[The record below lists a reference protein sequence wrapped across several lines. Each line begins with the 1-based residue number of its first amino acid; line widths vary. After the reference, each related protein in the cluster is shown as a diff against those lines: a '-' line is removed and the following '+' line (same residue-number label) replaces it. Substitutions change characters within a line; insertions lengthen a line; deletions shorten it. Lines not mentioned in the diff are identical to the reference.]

1 MDPSNATQAAPKR
14 QAFRGLALVVLGALL
29 FFGVG
34 LLLWM
39 MLPMLMDPGVQYGGS
54 TFNGTAAQGR
64 GIAFLLGA
72 VCAFGA
78 LAGAFGVWLLTRRG

>member
-1 MDPSNATQAAPKR
+1 MDPTNAAQSPPKR
-14 QAFRGLALVVLGALL
+14 QTFRGTALVVLGALL

-34 LLLWM
+34 FLLWM

-54 TFNGTAAQGR
+54 TFNGTASEGR

-72 VCAFGA
+72 VTAFGA
-78 LAGAFGVWLLTRRG
+78 LACAFGIWLLTRR